1 MTNTLP
7 GTTAAIDTGTLIHAS
22 LRGLDALV
30 PSLGARAAAFVI
42 DGAGA
47 GVLEE
52 LSRLGARGGEALG
65 EPGRLRG
72 QPGSGAPGLDG
83 LAARDALYRAV
94 DPAAP
99 AIPVLARLGKVLAAA
114 DGGGSLE
121 KTGAPMPDWLHYLLN
136 DALWA
141 SYGRFDERTGPP
153 PRTAWTVDVLAAI
166 LRHEG
171 LPETMVLPIVFERGE
186 LREYYHEQTY
196 LPLLAPG
203 ALDAWLRAHPDRVAA
218 CAPELSNGGK
228 VVLAARLGADAAL
241 AEAFAPVL
249 AELACSETKSIRT
262 AAARFVTGSPAFAA
276 ALEGLLA
283 AGPAAQRA
291 NAVDLLVR
299 MQGAAALPA
308 LERALAGQPNRT
320 QQQLLNDAINRV
332 RQIVDGGEA
341 ALPEPPP
348 LPSLPTAVLATD
360 LLDLVLASHAEMLD
374 DLRGKAEEEAQRDAG
389 GKQTSVLARERLQ
402 RHQDV
407 TAGDLRLA
415 LAALD
420 GDGSSTAAGKLAD
433 GAVGKVLAWQGRLPA
448 RPEFGLQHVLRWIA
462 KVPHPNARVWDD
474 ERFRQW
480 LGQREPGD
488 IDLRQLAQL
497 SEEHGLPADA
507 VALACL
513 RGTWYS
519 VPSPQAVLPPERIW
533 PYFAGRQDLLD
544 EGLGMAPSLRERGRE
559 LCPLRTMAVLRTF
572 PVLPARWQ
580 PRVLELAVSD
590 IAMHRDAAQATLERL
605 PDLGARVATL
615 LASNRQEVRIEAA
628 QWLARLGSERAQEG
642 IPALHAALAKETRE
656 AASAAMLT
664 ALERLGEDIAP
675 LLAPE
680 RLLAQA
686 KKALKGKP
694 PAGLAWFDMAQLPAC
709 RWEDG
714 SPVPPEIIQWWV
726 ALAYKLKE
734 PGGNPLFD
742 RYLGLLDRASRAA
755 LGSHVLRQFI
765 AQDTRGA
772 SHDEAVAYA
781 NGKAPQLYA
790 DYQELAQ
797 REPAWFA
804 EKGKLTYEEVFE
816 QCKREKL
823 DIYLGTAIN
832 EKGILALASG
842 MAGHEMVTA
851 IRQYMRDH
859 YPRRAQVEALLE
871 AAAASDEP
879 AAIQFVLATARRYR
893 TRSVKEKARMLVDRI
908 AARNGWSTEELADRT
923 VPTGGLDDS
932 GTLLLHYGSREFT
945 VTLDAA
951 MKIVLRNAEG
961 KTVAALPEPRK
972 DDDAEAIAEAKQ
984 QLTQCK
990 KEVRQVIE
998 QQTARLYEAMCAG
1011 RAWPLAD
1018 WREYVERHPL
1028 VGRLAQR
1035 LVWMTDG
1042 GLCFRPAGD
1051 GTLVDTN
1058 DDDVAL
1064 DEGATVRLAHAALLP
1079 AEQAA
1084 AWLKHFNDYKLAPL
1098 FAQMTR
1104 TLPALDLQ
1112 RKGEEHSAP
1121 LEIAD
1126 RQGWLSDA
1134 FTLRGAFTKLG
1145 YQRTA
1150 DFEGH
1155 FFTTYHKEFP
1165 AAGIRVA
1172 IEFTGN
1178 ALPEENVPAAVKT
1191 LAFQAITPRGQAD
1204 SQLPLAQVPPVLLA
1218 EAYGDYHAV
1227 AASSRFDEQWQKKVP
1242 WQS

>member
-1 MTNTLP
+1 MTITLP
-7 GTTAAIDTGTLIHAS
+7 GATAAIDTATLIHAS

-52 LSRLGARGGEALG
+52 LSKLGVGGRDAL
-65 EPGRLRG
+65 
-72 QPGSGAPGLDG
+72 GAPGRVRVWPGEGLTDG
-83 LAARDALYRAV
+83 LRNTLYRDV
-94 DPAAP
+94 AP
-99 AIPVLARLGKVLAAA
+99 SATNIAMLVRLGKVLAAA
-114 DGGGSLE
+114 DGGMSLE

-136 DALWA
+136 DALCVTCIPSHYRA
-141 SYGRFDERTGPP
+141 EPP
-153 PRTAWTVDVLAAI
+153 PRTAWTVDLLAAI

-171 LPETMVLPIVFERGE
+171 LPDTMALPIVFERGA
-186 LREYYHEQTY
+186 LREFYHGQTY
-196 LPLLAPG
+196 RPLLAPG
-203 ALDAWLRAHPDRVAA
+203 ALDAWLLAAPDRVAA
-218 CAPELSNGGK
+218 CAREMSNSGK
-228 VVLAARLGADAAL
+228 VMLATRLGADSAL
-241 AEAFAPVL
+241 AEAFAPLL
-249 AELACSETKSIRT
+249 AELACSDTISVRT
-262 AAARFVTGSPAFAA
+262 AAAALVTASAAFA
-276 ALEGLLA
+276 
-283 AGPAAQRA
+283 PT
-291 NAVDLLVR
+291 
-299 MQGAAALPA
+299 
-308 LERALAGQPNRT
+308 LAG
-320 QQQLLNDAINRV
+320 
-332 RQIVDGGEA
+332 
-341 ALPEPPP
+341 
-348 LPSLPTAVLATD
+348 
-360 LLDLVLASHAEMLD
+360 
-374 DLRGKAEEEAQRDAG
+374 
-389 GKQTSVLARERLQ
+389 
-402 RHQDV
+402 
-407 TAGDLRLA
+407 
-415 LAALD
+415 
-420 GDGSSTAAGKLAD
+420 
-433 GAVGKVLAWQGRLPA
+433 
-448 RPEFGLQHVLRWIA
+448 
-462 KVPHPNARVWDD
+462 
-474 ERFRQW
+474 
-480 LGQREPGD
+480 
-488 IDLRQLAQL
+488 
-497 SEEHGLPADA
+497 
-507 VALACL
+507 
-513 RGTWYS
+513 
-519 VPSPQAVLPPERIW
+519 
-533 PYFAGRQDLLD
+533 
-544 EGLGMAPSLRERGRE
+544 
-559 LCPLRTMAVLRTF
+559 
-572 PVLPARWQ
+572 
-580 PRVLELAVSD
+580 
-590 IAMHRDAAQATLERL
+590 
-605 PDLGARVATL
+605 L
-615 LASNRQEVRIEAA
+615 LASNKLEVRIEAA
-628 QWLARLGSERAQEG
+628 NWLAWLGAERGRTA

-656 AASAAMLT
+656 TASAAMLT

-797 REPAWFA
+797 REPVWFA

-871 AAAASDEP
+871 AAAASDDP

-908 AARNGWSTEELADRT
+908 AARNGWSADELADRT
-923 VPTGGLDDS
+923 VPTGGLDES
-932 GTLLLHYGSREFT
+932 GTLQLHYGSREFT

-1035 LVWMTDG
+1035 LAWMTDG

-1084 AWLKHFNDYKLAPL
+1084 AWLKHFKDYKLAPL

-1112 RKGEEHSAP
+1112 RKGEGNSAP

-1227 AASSRFDEQWQKKVP
+1227 AASSRFDEHWQKKVP